1 MPQLSKL
8 EHHQTQ
14 GRQWGR
20 DLNPDE
26 TMTANEPKIIV
37 ALDFSTT
44 GPAFDLLARIDPAQC
59 RVKIG
64 KEVFTR
70 AGPAFVEQ
78 VAAEGF
84 EIFLD
89 LKYHD
94 IPNTVAAACAAAADM
109 GVWMMNVHASG
120 GRKMMTAAAERLA
133 VLTERPLLIG
143 VTVLTSLGAEDIA
156 EIGYSGS
163 PADNVLRLAALAE
176 DSGLD
181 GVVCSPL
188 EVAPL
193 RTQCGSGF
201 RLVTPGVRPAGASR
215 DDQKRVMTP
224 GDAIR
229 AGASY
234 LVIGRPITAAPDP
247 LASLAAINAEVSAAQ
262 PPA

>member
-1 MPQLSKL
+1 M
-8 EHHQTQ
+8 
-14 GRQWGR
+14 
-20 DLNPDE
+20 N
-26 TMTANEPKIIV
+26 ANDPRVIV
-37 ALDFSTT
+37 ALDY
-44 GPAFDLLARIDPAQC
+44 PAVSPAMDLLDRLDPAQC

-64 KEVFTR
+64 KEMFTR

-78 VAAEGF
+78 VASKGF

-120 GRKMMTAAAERLA
+120 GRKMMTAAAERVATLRD
-133 VLTERPLLIG
+133 RPLLIA
-143 VTVLTSLGAEDIA
+143 VTILTSLGQEDIA
-156 EIGYSGS
+156 EIGYGGT
-163 PADNVLRLAALAE
+163 PADNVRRLAALAE

-188 EVAPL
+188 EVSPL
-193 RTQCGSGF
+193 RNDRAASF
-201 RLVTPGVRPAGASR
+201 LLVTPGVRPAGAAT

-234 LVIGRPITAAPDP
+234 LVVGRPITGAPDP
-247 LASLAAINAEVSAAQ
+247 LASLAVINAEVEQALA
-262 PPA
+262 